1 MENLRIR
8 EFQKAIEDFIDASDI
23 ALEVKRMVLAD
34 ILRNVEAKTTQQ
46 LLIEIAERDK
56 EEKQNAESV

>member
-8 EFQKAIEDFIDASDI
+8 EFQKAIEDFIDAYDI
-23 ALEVKRMVLAD
+23 PLEVKRMVLAD
-34 ILRNVEAKTTQQ
+34 ILRNVETKTTQQ

-56 EEKQNAESV
+56 EEKRNAESV